1 MTNVDKSGGQP
12 IVQQTQAKQKI
23 KRTKEQIGK
32 VVHTIMQL
40 VPNDA
45 ATKTKIA
52 RIAQELYDYADTH
65 NGAVGKSEFTKLLKE
80 ITPENVVGV
89 IMKYNNEVSPD
100 ESIVEM
106 MLDEVASSH
115 DDIREALLGQG
126 DGKNQLR
133 GLFTVLLDRAKAVG
147 MDDATIKSYRK
158 QFETQLNKE
167 LGRAAFLRSSAKMD
181 EIINTVIQSIRNHI
195 EENNKAAKANGSQ
208 KTVPAKAH
216 ETKATNTIVAR
227 YNKALKDFNN
237 QLKAD
242 GWAEDI
248 ADAMGRLWGKNY
260 ADAVRKDLKIAKEQ
274 VNRLKA
280 ALTKGDEAFRA
291 EFLNIFGVAYDPANI
306 TAYQNAENAYTTALK
321 AKSNEDS
328 FNQAF
333 NVLLKKGEL
342 KAEYETL
349 TYPDTGV
356 RTTATKEQ
364 VYQREFK
371 KVAELFDATVKS
383 DKSGQFAL
391 LGVTDGKSYVEK
403 AIESA
408 GAKDKSIDEKFKVL
422 QNIAG
427 KISQS
432 LAQET
437 KKACGGRSF
446 ASIQQQYE
454 NCYKAAYGL
463 ENDILKRVTDYN
475 ISQQKGGGAVKGAAV
490 AIAAIG
496 IGMLTAG
503 GGTAAIAGGTGAATT
518 AGATGGTVV
527 AGALKGAATV
537 SALTALTELSNKL
550 SSKNGLRPED
560 IGQIAQA
567 SLVSGT
573 MCLMFAGQSYAITNL
588 TLKAATA
595 AGMGAEAAG
604 YTAAALST
612 AGFVGTG
619 LGTEYVFQG
628 EISVEGA
635 TFTVIMALV
644 SGVMQVKQVYQNAR
658 AAEAQI
664 REKTMQ
670 DIANARKQ
678 LGFADDEVINLDKA
692 EKAYKE
698 IAKLHHPNSAART
711 GDGAMH
717 DAIFAAAQNA
727 IEVLRKN
734 AMSINA
740 TVTQQV
746 TNPQPAQPSQPKA
759 NPSHIPT
766 AEDGAIVPISH
777 YQTQQTT
784 NVGVYPITANGVNL
798 NKTITNANNAV
809 VTSETEIVGE
819 STITN
824 GKDANGNIVRTT
836 LDNGVIK
843 SVQYMDGNNTVS
855 QIMVNDELVA
865 HYIVN
870 ANGKGVYTDATG
882 QVITESHYNRLV
894 SDAVNGQTDPVNMPL
909 TPAQNNGATVVE
921 LNPQVSA
928 VAASSSG
935 PVANPSAVPSQV
947 TGGAAPTEN
956 VYEPVLDNG
965 VGRSNTEIRA
975 TYEAVEDVGTLIK
988 EYNFHKQAGGQEL
1001 KLTILED
1008 VINQRMTNIA
1018 EQARASVV
1026 TTDNSELNGMQVTT
1040 SKDANGTPVVT
1051 TTSTQLHNNK
1061 VVAQNVYNSNGI
1073 SVSETTVDGKVI
1085 GSYITTG
1092 GEDGVYIDHYG
1103 YIITESQFNDA
1114 VSTAVAKPAPS
1125 TSPAPAVDAK
1135 TQAAVDAIADF
1146 KARYDAGAFPNPYQN
1161 TLTTQEEILEFIKP
1175 LEGSEHVQ
1183 STVASIK
1190 EKCANGNIAAAAK
1203 SAKIA
1208 YGIDAVH
1215 KYAELLSMGKTAEAN
1230 AVLKD
1235 ALQKSGEDL
1244 LHEASMQA
1252 RYEIER
1258 KYTPKL
1264 AREVSY
1270 DVLVE
1275 TGKEPRIT
1283 VPDGM
1288 TVDAAK
1294 ARIAELQQK
1303 LKNYGTGL
1311 GKNDDI
1317 KMDRIQREIR
1327 VLREIAP
1334 LDRTNLQEVLQ
1345 ASPDEV
1351 FLPVK
1356 ADNIKGQGI
1365 SFKPYVPEDPKA
1377 LAKVTYRA
1385 VPLYTE
1391 ARTVEE
1397 MIRIAAR
1404 DGVKIEMVQDA
1415 DGNYYPGV
1423 KSVWSEGG
1431 YFKLD
1436 RNSYVVQYGE
1446 IPADDPYIDQAWA
1459 QQNKYTNAD
1468 GKEVVMD
1475 CAIVAADKKTA
1486 ADIMPHSYVK
1496 ANGAQLS
1503 PSDKHNWG
1511 GFQAHKD
1518 PDGVV
1523 NAVAYDEPKELQT
1536 LEGKITTDVTMGD
1549 VEGNVYNKYN
1559 DLKKQIL
1566 RDKLVANPDDPNS
1579 QKFIDLVK
1587 AGKDDEAIA
1596 LLREATK
1603 ASQAPEPAPADA
1615 KKPYVKPEIT
1625 EASATPQ
1632 TEVLAS
1638 SPRTSSDYLSTS
1650 NRLLHPKNYAL
1661 AKQLSDAGLNVEIY
1675 SGGSFN
1681 VSIPFHPSRM
1691 QGVSLRESTYELD
1704 GSIGRESNNIEL
1716 RATINPEQSAITVSG
1731 NVEDFYMYESEHA
1744 LANDILD
1751 ALVDKFTVNGKTDIR
1766 TGLDEFLDTTLA
1778 TAKQVDSFALENIK
1792 DRVLNQLW
1800 QQDNFFNMSEA
1811 EITDSVLYF
1820 TMNDNLTERD
1830 VASIV
1835 QAAQNRQDEMLIDS
1849 MEVEAVAEDGVVT
1862 VVPDDEVTATPVSDA
1877 YAKLLDKPL
1886 SVTLPD
1892 NSEIVRTEI
1901 SEDKFK
1907 ISHRPSGGF
1916 IGNAMENGKP
1926 VVVDGNAGF
1935 RLAGT
1940 VELNLSEPS
1949 IKAVLD
1955 GLLPGEEISVGRNG
1969 MIKIKN
1975 APSSVSREHLT
1986 IKKLADNSYEVTDK
2000 SKFGTEIQLEQAP
2013 TEPKKPYVKPE
2024 MTQTSVK
2031 PEGEVMASSPR
2042 TSSSYLD
2049 FTDRIMHR
2057 TEYKLAKQLQ
2067 EQGMEVK
2074 FGVDGKYSIEIDAS
2088 QFDGLELLDGNYY
2101 HELYDGYTVFE
2112 YSYKDGKLV
2121 ITGQKAGGFA
2131 SDAERMQF
2139 ALDMRTKGASYSNQY
2154 ATGGKTVNTRSI
2166 NEIIQSNID
2175 KAKHSSQVLK
2185 DNGVTVTKFNHGD
2198 AARYKGDTYA
2208 PAEIRFTQNG
2218 KEYVGEYR
2226 GNNVEIIPKSDLEG
2240 MLADAIEGKSTDKFA
2255 IKEFDH
2261 ATGKY
2266 KPVENISQ
2274 TFAENK
2280 PRELKLPSVSGS
2292 TQADI
2297 VEGWRD
2303 FVRESKAVIN
2313 SATSIDELRTLR
2325 NQIKNVENKQA
2336 AQELR
2341 EAYVLKEQA
2350 LREALP
2356 ESTKSIENMY
2366 RPTDLNQSTSSV
2378 SSSSVYQQ
2386 LQKEPLILPGED
2398 NRTRVYSPAARSEV
2412 IHTPTTGFKDK
2423 RLQIA
2428 KHYVVD
2434 SQAHFRLDGWF
2445 ELQLNSPEIKNI
2457 LDGLNPG
2464 EEITVGKQG
2473 HIKNENLYTKKHLTI
2488 KKLSDNQF
2496 EITPLGICGT
2506 EISTETTVTDAKAK
2520 ISGTNNKKSYE
2531 KPQTTV
2537 MSYSMESDLMASD
2550 VQTTKYN
2557 SNQERILAEA
2567 GFSDGV
2573 IDDIIANGPW
2583 GNPKVDA
2590 ALVEEVKNMVIWME
2604 GEIANGATVNRTLIE
2619 TAINTFSPGASG
2631 GSAACQRS
2639 ILANYWNRGTEVYNA
2654 YGQKAPDQSTFSWG
2668 NLKAKWNKVKN
2679 SVKEFYDYKKWE
2691 LTGKDSGVPRANTEQ
2706 FSEWSTEKLMD
2717 EFNARFN
2724 YGIKD
2729 GTTELRA
2736 VLTERGYVPNENGYY
2751 LTEQITPEDVAAHP
2765 GQVTGGSAPAAEG
2778 WAEESLNTQLA
2789 FGKVGTALQEGLSQL
2804 VVKSDVP
2811 QAAQDVHAKIVNGNF
2826 GAFGSKSASQV
2837 GAELKAYAEQN
2848 GLKFIE
2854 RGSEFELQDAN
2865 GNVVRE
2871 AHEGFFDGQWYDHH
2885 QTFNADNKI
2894 TNRFVV
2900 DHNGKLQST
2909 VEYFYDEN
2917 GNQTMSVG
2925 YGGKSGTDIM
2935 VFEGSNRSQL
2945 TIQQFIEKYGFEPT
2959 FYREINPNVEFKSP
2973 IKNPVPVSSVQEM
2986 EQIIADDYKADTAAG
3001 NKAAIALGE
3010 SLTNPSFPTEF
3021 NETTFKAWADAN
3033 GLTLSIE
3040 KGIALFRDADGNV
3053 VRRITNDYNHSG
3065 QVYDDHV
3072 VLYENGK
3079 EVAKFIKYTDEA
3091 NIKYYYNYS
3100 ETQGRYTGKAELR
3113 PDGSWYDLNTGI
3125 KLDKSPVTAR
3135 PNTVSSSAKPSNNI
3149 PSTPVPTPKEAI
3161 FDFDYSSEWN
3171 PSKLQAWA
3179 DKNGLTLNYIDNNR
3193 IAVFKDSNGHV
3204 VRRVT
3209 QDWSDKTKVYDDK
3222 RAIYDKDGNLIGQLD
3237 KYMDEAEPE
3246 YSFKQPGQTQKTYA
3260 KLGSDGLWYENKFVD
3275 GRFEKEIL
3283 PTNPITGMP
3292 QVTGVNPEAKV
3303 ELQVHEVKPAP
3314 ASFENAG
3321 VPETTLSASYVENL
3335 RASDSS
3341 SKFMSN
3347 IDNITKSALGEG
3359 RIRQSFYDKVQNAK
3373 TTEDLANCI
3382 SDISSDTEGVYI
3394 QKIIELTSKAEPGKA
3409 QLKQLA
3415 NDANTV
3421 RNIYSDC
3428 NVYAIRGS
3436 KNITELKPV
3445 IEEFAQQHGY
3455 TVESGKD
3462 DWGFDCVKVKNTA
3475 GKTIREVSADI
3486 RGNILEDEWFTY
3498 DANGN
3503 VVRNVSYDRGG
3514 EPSTIIQHYYENGVE
3529 THSTGVDK
3537 GRDIAKVYVYE
3548 NGEPSV
3554 SYMHSDK
3561 VKATF
3566 GHELEGKELLDE
3578 PQQSSVPVDQ
3588 ATPKEATEVTDKKA
3602 YVTPEITETSAAPQE
3617 DVLASDGTSSSG
3629 LWSRFKKAIG
3639 IDSSNK
3645 SLDQVLETAR
3655 KEGALVEELGNGEY
3669 RVTQRKAW
3677 KDGKTYNVGA
3687 QAKEYHTETVETYK
3701 DGNPEPV
3708 DVIRYSHD
3716 NWSNR
3721 QEAVVQRTMRDE
3733 NGVTHYILDRSSG
3746 YGVEYSGYD
3755 TNGNKVPGKDQ
3766 IVRVI
3771 DKDNKVLAEYTGE
3784 DIENALLVPSRNNTD
3799 SHAQPLLDVKHA
3811 ISNSGISMNIV
3822 GWQATDGTGYLI
3834 SSGQRFKPENFVK
3847 PVSEENIQEYTDV
3860 TLETPAFSE
3869 KSAEY
3874 NEFARTRNLTI
3885 TEETSDNGKNIQ
3897 FKDAKGH
3904 VVRSVTADKNGTGI
3918 STDEFFELNRDGDI
3932 VQSATRDGSGK
3943 IISRTVNE
3951 YRAFWGKACTVTLDY
3966 IKGEAHSGLWLRGNL
3981 TNQQTVNL
3989 ESGIALFRDYA
4000 GR

>member
-12 IVQQTQAKQKI
+12 IVQQTQAQQKI

-422 QNIAG
+422 QNIVG

-658 AAEAQI
+658 AAEAHAQ
-664 REKTMQ
+664 EETMQ
-670 DIANARKQ
+670 KISDARKA
-678 LGFADDEVINLDKA
+678 LGFGEDEVINLDKA

-766 AEDGAIVPISH
+766 VEDGAIVPISH

-809 VTSETEIVGE
+809 VTSETEIAGE

-836 LDNGVIK
+836 VDNGVIK

-882 QVITESHYNRLV
+882 QAITESHYNRLV

-1008 VINQRMTNIA
+1008 VIYQRMTNA
-1018 EQARASVV
+1018 TEQARANVV
-1026 TTDNSELNGMQVTT
+1026 TTENSEQNGFQVTT
-1040 SKDANGTPVVT
+1040 GKDSNGNAVVT
-1051 TTSTQLHNNK
+1051 TTSTKLNDK
-1061 VVAQNVYNSNGI
+1061 VVTQNVYNSNGI
-1073 SVSETTVDGKVI
+1073 SVSETTVNGKVI

-1092 GEDGVYIDHYG
+1092 GEEGVYIDHYS

-1114 VSTAVAKPAPS
+1114 VSAAVDKPAPS
-1125 TSPAPAVDAK
+1125 TTSAPVVDAK

-1175 LEGSEHVQ
+1175 LEGSKHVQ

-1603 ASQAPEPAPADA
+1603 ASQAQEPAPADA

-1638 SPRTSSDYLSTS
+1638 APRTSSDYLSTS

-1849 MEVEAVAEDGVVT
+1849 MEVEAVAEGGVVT

-1986 IKKLADNSYEVTDK
+1986 IKKLADNYYEVTDK

-2112 YSYKDGKLV
+2112 YSYKDGKLI
-2121 ITGQKAGGFA
+2121 ITGQKADGFA

-2166 NEIIQSNID
+2166 NEIIQINID

-2226 GNNVEIIPKSDLEG
+2226 GSNVEIIPKSDLETI
-2240 MLADAIEGKSTDKFA
+2240 LADAIEGKSTDKFA
-2255 IKEFDH
+2255 IKEFDS
-2261 ATGKY
+2261 ATGEY
-2266 KPVENISQ
+2266 KPVENIPQ

-2280 PRELKLPSVSGS
+2280 PRELKLPRVSGGA
-2292 TQADI
+2292 QADI

-2325 NQIKNVENKQA
+2325 DQIKNVENKQA
-2336 AQELR
+2336 AQDLR
-2341 EAYVLKEQA
+2341 EAYVQKEQQ
-2350 LREALP
+2350 LRAALP
-2356 ESTKSIENMY
+2356 ESTKAVENMY
-2366 RPTDLNQSTSSV
+2366 RPD
-2378 SSSSVYQQ
+2378 
-2386 LQKEPLILPGED
+2386 G
-2398 NRTRVYSPAARSEV
+2398 SPSAANAAR
-2412 IHTPTTGFKDK
+2412 
-2423 RLQIA
+2423 
-2428 KHYVVD
+2428 
-2434 SQAHFRLDGWF
+2434 
-2445 ELQLNSPEIKNI
+2445 
-2457 LDGLNPG
+2457 
-2464 EEITVGKQG
+2464 
-2473 HIKNENLYTKKHLTI
+2473 
-2488 KKLSDNQF
+2488 
-2496 EITPLGICGT
+2496 
-2506 EISTETTVTDAKAK
+2506 
-2520 ISGTNNKKSYE
+2520 
-2531 KPQTTV
+2531 
-2537 MSYSMESDLMASD
+2537 
-2550 VQTTKYN
+2550 
-2557 SNQERILAEA
+2557 ERILAEV

-2751 LTEQITPEDVAAHP
+2751 LTEQITPEDIAAHP
-2765 GQVTGGSAPAAEG
+2765 GQVTGSAAPAAEG

-2925 YGGKSGTDIM
+2925 YGGKAGTDIM

-3193 IAVFKDSNGHV
+3193 IAVFKDGNGHV

-3246 YSFKQPGQTQKTYA
+3246 YSFKQPGQKQKTYA

-3347 IDNITKSALGEG
+3347 IDNITKRALGEG

-3373 TTEDLANCI
+3373 TTKDLANCI

-3394 QKIIELTSKAEPGKA
+3394 QKIIELTSKAEPGNA

-3415 NDANTV
+3415 NDANTL

-3462 DWGFDCVKVKNTA
+3462 DWGFDCIKVKNAA
-3475 GKTIREVSADI
+3475 GKTIREVSADPQ
-3486 RGNILEDEWFTY
+3486 RGIVLHDDWFTY
-3498 DANGN
+3498 DADGN

-3514 EPSTIIQHYYENGVE
+3514 EPTTIIQHYYENGVE

-3602 YVTPEITETSAAPQE
+3602 YVTPELTETSTVPQE

-3721 QEAVVQRTMRDE
+3721 QEPVVQRTVRGE
-3733 NGVTHYILDRSSG
+3733 NGVTHYILDRSTG

-3755 TNGNKVPGKDQ
+3755 ANGNKVPGKDQ

-3771 DKDNKVLAEYTGE
+3771 DKDNKVLAEYSGE

-3869 KSAEY
+3869 KAAEY

-3904 VVRSVTADKNGTGI
+3904 VVRSITADKNGTGI

>member
-1114 VSTAVAKPAPS
+1114 VSTAVA
-1125 TSPAPAVDAK
+1125 
-1135 TQAAVDAIADF
+1135 
-1146 KARYDAGAFPNPYQN
+1146 
-1161 TLTTQEEILEFIKP
+1161 
-1175 LEGSEHVQ
+1175 
-1183 STVASIK
+1183 
-1190 EKCANGNIAAAAK
+1190 
-1203 SAKIA
+1203 
-1208 YGIDAVH
+1208 
-1215 KYAELLSMGKTAEAN
+1215 
-1230 AVLKD
+1230 
-1235 ALQKSGEDL
+1235 
-1244 LHEASMQA
+1244 
-1252 RYEIER
+1252 
-1258 KYTPKL
+1258 
-1264 AREVSY
+1264 
-1270 DVLVE
+1270 
-1275 TGKEPRIT
+1275 
-1283 VPDGM
+1283 
-1288 TVDAAK
+1288 
-1294 ARIAELQQK
+1294 
-1303 LKNYGTGL
+1303 
-1311 GKNDDI
+1311 
-1317 KMDRIQREIR
+1317 
-1327 VLREIAP
+1327 
-1334 LDRTNLQEVLQ
+1334 
-1345 ASPDEV
+1345 
-1351 FLPVK
+1351 
-1356 ADNIKGQGI
+1356 
-1365 SFKPYVPEDPKA
+1365 
-1377 LAKVTYRA
+1377 
-1385 VPLYTE
+1385 
-1391 ARTVEE
+1391 
-1397 MIRIAAR
+1397 
-1404 DGVKIEMVQDA
+1404 
-1415 DGNYYPGV
+1415 
-1423 KSVWSEGG
+1423 
-1431 YFKLD
+1431 
-1436 RNSYVVQYGE
+1436 
-1446 IPADDPYIDQAWA
+1446 
-1459 QQNKYTNAD
+1459 
-1468 GKEVVMD
+1468 
-1475 CAIVAADKKTA
+1475 
-1486 ADIMPHSYVK
+1486 
-1496 ANGAQLS
+1496 
-1503 PSDKHNWG
+1503 
-1511 GFQAHKD
+1511 
-1518 PDGVV
+1518 
-1523 NAVAYDEPKELQT
+1523 
-1536 LEGKITTDVTMGD
+1536 
-1549 VEGNVYNKYN
+1549 
-1559 DLKKQIL
+1559 
-1566 RDKLVANPDDPNS
+1566 
-1579 QKFIDLVK
+1579 
-1587 AGKDDEAIA
+1587 
-1596 LLREATK
+1596 
-1603 ASQAPEPAPADA
+1603 EPAPADA

-3347 IDNITKSALGEG
+3347 IDNITKRALGEG

-3966 IKGEAHSGLWLRGNL
+3966 INGEAHSGLWLRGNL

>member
-1114 VSTAVAKPAPS
+1114 VSTAVA
-1125 TSPAPAVDAK
+1125 
-1135 TQAAVDAIADF
+1135 
-1146 KARYDAGAFPNPYQN
+1146 
-1161 TLTTQEEILEFIKP
+1161 
-1175 LEGSEHVQ
+1175 
-1183 STVASIK
+1183 
-1190 EKCANGNIAAAAK
+1190 
-1203 SAKIA
+1203 
-1208 YGIDAVH
+1208 
-1215 KYAELLSMGKTAEAN
+1215 
-1230 AVLKD
+1230 
-1235 ALQKSGEDL
+1235 
-1244 LHEASMQA
+1244 
-1252 RYEIER
+1252 
-1258 KYTPKL
+1258 
-1264 AREVSY
+1264 
-1270 DVLVE
+1270 
-1275 TGKEPRIT
+1275 
-1283 VPDGM
+1283 
-1288 TVDAAK
+1288 
-1294 ARIAELQQK
+1294 
-1303 LKNYGTGL
+1303 
-1311 GKNDDI
+1311 
-1317 KMDRIQREIR
+1317 
-1327 VLREIAP
+1327 
-1334 LDRTNLQEVLQ
+1334 
-1345 ASPDEV
+1345 
-1351 FLPVK
+1351 
-1356 ADNIKGQGI
+1356 
-1365 SFKPYVPEDPKA
+1365 
-1377 LAKVTYRA
+1377 
-1385 VPLYTE
+1385 
-1391 ARTVEE
+1391 
-1397 MIRIAAR
+1397 
-1404 DGVKIEMVQDA
+1404 
-1415 DGNYYPGV
+1415 
-1423 KSVWSEGG
+1423 
-1431 YFKLD
+1431 
-1436 RNSYVVQYGE
+1436 
-1446 IPADDPYIDQAWA
+1446 
-1459 QQNKYTNAD
+1459 
-1468 GKEVVMD
+1468 
-1475 CAIVAADKKTA
+1475 
-1486 ADIMPHSYVK
+1486 
-1496 ANGAQLS
+1496 
-1503 PSDKHNWG
+1503 
-1511 GFQAHKD
+1511 
-1518 PDGVV
+1518 
-1523 NAVAYDEPKELQT
+1523 
-1536 LEGKITTDVTMGD
+1536 
-1549 VEGNVYNKYN
+1549 
-1559 DLKKQIL
+1559 
-1566 RDKLVANPDDPNS
+1566 
-1579 QKFIDLVK
+1579 
-1587 AGKDDEAIA
+1587 
-1596 LLREATK
+1596 
-1603 ASQAPEPAPADA
+1603 EPAPADA

-3347 IDNITKSALGEG
+3347 IDNITKRALGEG

>member
-1114 VSTAVAKPAPS
+1114 VSTAVA
-1125 TSPAPAVDAK
+1125 
-1135 TQAAVDAIADF
+1135 
-1146 KARYDAGAFPNPYQN
+1146 
-1161 TLTTQEEILEFIKP
+1161 
-1175 LEGSEHVQ
+1175 
-1183 STVASIK
+1183 
-1190 EKCANGNIAAAAK
+1190 
-1203 SAKIA
+1203 
-1208 YGIDAVH
+1208 
-1215 KYAELLSMGKTAEAN
+1215 
-1230 AVLKD
+1230 
-1235 ALQKSGEDL
+1235 
-1244 LHEASMQA
+1244 
-1252 RYEIER
+1252 
-1258 KYTPKL
+1258 
-1264 AREVSY
+1264 
-1270 DVLVE
+1270 
-1275 TGKEPRIT
+1275 
-1283 VPDGM
+1283 
-1288 TVDAAK
+1288 
-1294 ARIAELQQK
+1294 
-1303 LKNYGTGL
+1303 
-1311 GKNDDI
+1311 
-1317 KMDRIQREIR
+1317 
-1327 VLREIAP
+1327 
-1334 LDRTNLQEVLQ
+1334 
-1345 ASPDEV
+1345 
-1351 FLPVK
+1351 
-1356 ADNIKGQGI
+1356 
-1365 SFKPYVPEDPKA
+1365 
-1377 LAKVTYRA
+1377 
-1385 VPLYTE
+1385 
-1391 ARTVEE
+1391 
-1397 MIRIAAR
+1397 
-1404 DGVKIEMVQDA
+1404 
-1415 DGNYYPGV
+1415 
-1423 KSVWSEGG
+1423 
-1431 YFKLD
+1431 
-1436 RNSYVVQYGE
+1436 
-1446 IPADDPYIDQAWA
+1446 
-1459 QQNKYTNAD
+1459 
-1468 GKEVVMD
+1468 
-1475 CAIVAADKKTA
+1475 
-1486 ADIMPHSYVK
+1486 
-1496 ANGAQLS
+1496 
-1503 PSDKHNWG
+1503 
-1511 GFQAHKD
+1511 
-1518 PDGVV
+1518 
-1523 NAVAYDEPKELQT
+1523 
-1536 LEGKITTDVTMGD
+1536 
-1549 VEGNVYNKYN
+1549 
-1559 DLKKQIL
+1559 
-1566 RDKLVANPDDPNS
+1566 
-1579 QKFIDLVK
+1579 
-1587 AGKDDEAIA
+1587 
-1596 LLREATK
+1596 
-1603 ASQAPEPAPADA
+1603 EPAPADA

-2751 LTEQITPEDVAAHP
+2751 LTEQITPEDIAAHP

-3347 IDNITKSALGEG
+3347 IDNITKRALGEG

-3966 IKGEAHSGLWLRGNL
+3966 INGEAHSGLWLRGNL